1 MGLFFNY
8 VIVNLVVIHRIVIE
22 VLLDYTGLRFIIFL
36 FFARPTLVSNPGPP
50 LPVTP
55 EPEEP
60 VTPTPR
66 GACPTTPCAA
76 CFESN

>member
-36 FFARPTLVSNPGPP
+36 FFLPG
-50 LPVTP
+50 LP
-55 EPEEP
+55 
-60 VTPTPR
+60 
-66 GACPTTPCAA
+66 
-76 CFESN
+76 